1 MRERISRA
9 RAGVNAAVD
18 AVASTVRNR
27 PELVVCAVCVCVAS
41 VLNPTSE
48 SFHRYCVSNAR
59 DVVANARAS
68 GTSSWACSNGG
79 ALRATGLRAKAYET
93 SDLFAFSV
101 VRANSGKHFI
111 GILGTWIRVPEI
123 LNLLPAIVVHVYRVH
138 VTALSVVTLGALAIG
153 APLWSIALCAVAWGW
168 LFKTGRST
176 RGAVAR
182 EDVVSPPSSPSPP
195 SSSRV
200 RDPTT
205 ASSLSRSANA
215 RSIRRANPLAS
226 ACVVVAF
233 VVAFVVPFVVASG
246 LMLVMLVDVVAFV
259 VLVVNIVKDVWN
271 VENAGAFIGTVLTVG
286 AVGTY
291 IGVSELVWLGRVA
304 VVIADASIR
313 AAELG
318 NREDSA
324 HAPGAFEDSA
334 HAPGAL

>member
-1 MRERISRA
+1 MRERIFLA

-48 SFHRYCVSNAR
+48 SFHRYCVANAR

-68 GTSSWACSNGG
+68 VTSSWACSNGG

-138 VTALSVVTLGALAIG
+138 VTALSVVTLGALAMVALKLFKMMKTLVIAVCAGAFGLYIAPRVFG

-168 LFKTGRST
+168 LFKTDIVQMAPVELLPRSNRIIAMQQALVDT
-176 RGAVAR
+176 Y
-182 EDVVSPPSSPSPP
+182 
-195 SSSRV
+195 
-200 RDPTT
+200 
-205 ASSLSRSANA
+205 SLSHSK
-215 RSIRRANPLAS
+215 S
-226 ACVVVAF
+226 
-233 VVAFVVPFVVASG
+233 
-246 LMLVMLVDVVAFV
+246 
-259 VLVVNIVKDVWN
+259 
-271 VENAGAFIGTVLTVG
+271 
-286 AVGTY
+286 
-291 IGVSELVWLGRVA
+291 
-304 VVIADASIR
+304 
-313 AAELG
+313 
-318 NREDSA
+318 
-324 HAPGAFEDSA
+324 
-334 HAPGAL
+334 